1 MAPLNMQRVV
11 EALKLFYLDGLRFQ
25 LNEATSEFLNAMERD
40 SKSVQGDKI
49 VMALRYGR
57 SGGVGNRADD
67 GDLPKPNARKT
78 KQAKWETKN
87 VFARMWITDKVIR
100 ASRGKAGA
108 FRPMLEATLEDLEND
123 AKFSLSRQAWGDG
136 TGRLATIPGGGV
148 VGNDIT
154 VGLVNIW
161 LFAEG
166 MLIDS
171 YTPLGVL
178 RQGEMEILAVDD
190 INGVITV
197 DNAGATAAAD
207 EIYIAGSK
215 DLELTGIAAVVNAPV
230 LYDINR
236 AQNPWLNMTNIPVN
250 GQISEVIIK
259 KGIDEVKK
267 KTGAK
272 TDYLTGSQGVVRAYF
287 ALMVAQKQ
295 IVNTINLKGGGKAL
309 SFNGLPMVDDL
320 FAPAQKLYGFA
331 MSDWKLYE
339 MGDWDWLDRDGNM
352 IARVPGKP
360 VWEATLCKYCD
371 LGVSRPR
378 GQVELSGIV
387 EH

>member
-1 MAPLNMQRVV
+1 MQRVV
-11 EALKLFYLDGLRFQ
+11 EALKLFYLDGLRYQ

-123 AKFSLSRQAWGDG
+123 AKFSLSRQVWGDG
-136 TGRLATIPGGGV
+136 SGKIATIAAGGV
-148 VGNDIT
+148 TGDVLTIGT
-154 VGLVNIW
+154 ANIW

-171 YTPLGVL
+171 FNGATL
-178 RQGEMEILAVDD
+178 RKGEMEILAVDD
-190 INGVITV
+190 VAGTITV
-197 DNAGATAAAD
+197 DDAGNTAAGD
-207 EIYIAGSK
+207 DIYIAGSK
-215 DLELTGIAAVVNAPV
+215 GLELTGIKAVVEAAT
-230 LYDINR
+230 LYDITR
-236 AQNPWLNMTNIPVN
+236 ATNPWLNVTKIPVN
-250 GQISEVIIK
+250 GEISEVIVK
-259 KGIDEVKK
+259 KAIDEAKK

-295 IVNTINLKGGGKAL
+295 IVNTINLKGGGKAM

-320 FAPAQKLYGFA
+320 FAPAGKLYAMA

-360 VWEATLCKYCD
+360 VWEATLCKYAD
-371 LGVSRPR
+371 LGCSRLR
-378 GQVELSGIV
+378 GQVELSGIT